1 MAKIPYKQQPLFWV
15 GDSREQL
22 SAFPVA
28 LKRSF
33 GFALRLVQNG
43 LTPDNAVPLAGLG
56 TGVYELKDN
65 ARGDTYRV
73 VYLIK
78 LRKGV
83 YVIDAFMKK
92 SKSGRALPREIAARL
107 QQRIREARRQD
118 GK

>member
-1 MAKIPYKQQPLFWV
+1 MAKLPYKTSDLFWA

-22 SAFPVA
+22 SAFPMTV
-28 LKRSF
+28 KRGF

-43 LTPDNAVPLAGLG
+43 LTPDNAVPLTGLG
-56 TGVYELKDN
+56 SGVFELKDN

-83 YVIDAFMKK
+83 YVLDAFMKK
-92 SKSGRALPREIAARL
+92 SKSGRALPREIRARL
-107 QQRIREARRQD
+107 QQRIIDARRQD